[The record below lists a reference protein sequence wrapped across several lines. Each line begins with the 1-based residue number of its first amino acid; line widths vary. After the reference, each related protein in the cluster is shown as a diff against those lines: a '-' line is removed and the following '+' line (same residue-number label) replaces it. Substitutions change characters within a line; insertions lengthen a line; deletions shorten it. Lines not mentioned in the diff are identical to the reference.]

1 MKIFMNEDI
10 NDTYDAKQVLKI
22 IKDSIYEDFGI
33 KPFQVY
39 YNPSSIKLIYG
50 DTLSFLTEDEYNET
64 INSVSDDDNELIA
77 LANAVSDKVKKYLST
92 LPIPKNCIK
101 GAGVSFSY
109 HGTFHILIR
118 RKLPEVDN

>member
-1 MKIFMNEDI
+1 MKIFMNEAI
-10 NDTYDAKQVLKI
+10 NDTYDAKQVLKT

-64 INSVSDDDNELIA
+64 INSVSDDDNEMIA
-77 LANAVSDKVKKYLST
+77 LANAVSDKVKKYLSA